1 MPRPTKPPQPR
12 AVMEVDWPFFGE
24 LCRGLALKVS
34 ADYTPDLV
42 VGIARAGVIPGAVV
56 ASILRCGFAS
66 ITTTREHEGE
76 APALVSRPTLSPKGR
91 RVLLVDETCDSGD
104 TMRLAASV
112 MREEGAAALR
122 TAVSIRTGDYKPDY
136 FALQTTAFI
145 ILPWDRW
152 VVRDGKLVMRPDY
165 EEALAEAGGTGK
177 VGTEAGDAGAP
188 TRGRTGT
195 TKPVAGKGR
204 G

>member
-1 MPRPTKPPQPR
+1 MPRSPKPPQAR

-24 LCRGLALKVS
+24 LCRGLALKVW
-34 ADYTPDLV
+34 ADYQPDLV

-56 ASILRCGFAS
+56 ASILRCDFAS
-66 ITTTREHEGE
+66 ITTTRVREGE

-112 MREEGAAALR
+112 MREEGAQQLK
-122 TAVSIRTGDYKPDY
+122 TAVSFRCGDYKPDF
-136 FALQTTAFI
+136 FALQTGAFI

-152 VVRDGKLVMRPDY
+152 VVADGALVIRPDY
-165 EEALAEAGGTGK
+165 AAAIAESGAAPK
-177 VGTEAGDAGAP
+177 RGAP
-188 TRGRTGT
+188 
-195 TKPVAGKGR
+195 
-204 G
+204 

>member
-1 MPRPTKPPQPR
+1 MPRTSKPPQAR

-34 ADYTPDLV
+34 ADYQPDLV
-42 VGIARAGVIPGAVV
+42 VGIARAGVIPGAVI
-56 ASILRCGFAS
+56 ASILRCDFAS
-66 ITTTREHEGE
+66 ITTTRVHEGE

-91 RVLLVDETCDSGD
+91 KVLLVDETCDSGD

-112 MREEGAAALR
+112 MREEGAQQLK
-122 TAVSIRTGDYKPDY
+122 TAVSFRCGDYKPDY

-152 VVRDGKLVMRPDY
+152 VVADGELVIRPDY
-165 EEALAEAGGTGK
+165 AAAIAES
-177 VGTEAGDAGAP
+177 GAAP
-188 TRGRTGT
+188 QRG
-195 TKPVAGKGR
+195 AS
-204 G
+204 

>member
-1 MPRPTKPPQPR
+1 MPRPPKPPQPR

-34 ADYTPDLV
+34 RDYAPDLV
-42 VGIARAGVIPGAVV
+42 VGIARAGVIPGAVI
-56 ASILRCGFAS
+56 ASILRCDFAS
-66 ITTTREHEGE
+66 IALTRLREGE
-76 APALVSRPTLSPKGR
+76 APALVSRPSLSPKGR

-122 TAVSIRTGDYKPDY
+122 TAVSFSTGEFRPDY
-136 FALQTTAFI
+136 WALQTQAFI

-152 VVRDGKLVMRPDY
+152 VIADGELVVRPDY
-165 EEALAEAGGTGK
+165 EAALREAAATDAPADRGGAT
-177 VGTEAGDAGAP
+177 AAP
-188 TRGRTGT
+188 ARK
-195 TKPVAGKGR
+195 KPAP
-204 G
+204 